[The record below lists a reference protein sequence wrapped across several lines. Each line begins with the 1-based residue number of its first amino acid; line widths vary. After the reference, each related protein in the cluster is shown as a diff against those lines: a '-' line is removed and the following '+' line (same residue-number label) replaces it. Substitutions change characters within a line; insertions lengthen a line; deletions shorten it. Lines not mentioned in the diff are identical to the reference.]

1 MIITG
6 RTINQLPTLSA
17 ITSASTLILQTGNT
31 TFKANLSEFAKSSV
45 FGSIYQDLIPVSSN
59 TFSIGTTGSTIKS
72 LYVTSGSVIVGK
84 SGLIGIDSS
93 GNTYSTSGIS
103 TPSLFIGNVTSD
115 GIKST
120 GITINIVSG
129 YTLIINQSGQSINLF
144 KQIVPTGGT
153 TNQVLAKNNS
163 NDYDYSWQNLQGLY
177 ITGATS
183 NGGGLNIYQ
192 SATTSTLAF
201 KTITSLTPT
210 HITITDTG
218 GLLKISGTGLLTIT
232 NNGAGA
238 FVAQS
243 GTSSSVSLRSLSSQ
257 TPSNLIIN
265 ASGDLI
271 TFSAKTFITGATNN
285 GSGTQVYQSGDTQTL
300 SFRTLSSSTSDNL
313 TISTSGAL
321 VLFSGKTFITGA
333 TNLGNGSVIFKS
345 GDTQTLSFRSLSSS
359 TPNNI
364 TITTSGDLI
373 LFSATTTLQQAY
385 NNSSQ
390 PEILT
395 DSTRNALTIRNGSGA
410 NTLNIFEGQNSG
422 STITSFIRAD
432 GTISGST
439 FLGDGSQLSRYYG
452 SFYSTSAMTAA
463 NTTTAYVMSANTT
476 GVNSG
481 VILSSGSRIVMQS
494 AGTYDIKYSAQLIKT
509 SGSPSSSTVSIW
521 LRKNG
526 TDIQNTNAEF
536 DITKLTANNG
546 KTVASFNY
554 IDTFTAGQYVE
565 FVWSTTST
573 DVTVGNIGAQ
583 ANPTRPTTPSLYVS
597 VSQV

>member
-31 TFKANLSEFAKSSV
+31 TFKANLSEFAKSPV
-45 FGSIYQDLIPVSSN
+45 FGSMYQDLIPVSSN
-59 TFSIGTTGSTIKS
+59 TFSIGSSGSTIKS

-129 YTLIINQSGQSINLF
+129 DTLIGNQSGQSINLF

-153 TNQVLAKNNS
+153 TSQVLAKSSN
-163 NDYDYSWQNLQGLY
+163 NDYDFNWLNLQGIY

-192 SATTSTLAF
+192 SATTATLAF
-201 KTITSLTPT
+201 KTITSVTST
-210 HITITDTG
+210 HITISDTG
-218 GLLKISGTGLLTIT
+218 GLLSISGTGILAIT

-243 GTSSSVSLRSLSSQ
+243 GTSSSVALRSLSSQ
-257 TPSNLIIN
+257 TPSNLSIN
-265 ASGDLI
+265 ASGELI

-333 TNLGNGSVIFKS
+333 TNNGSGTQLYQSATTSTLAFRTLSSQTPNNLSINSSGELVLFSGKTFITGATNFNNGGVGIFKS
-345 GDTQTLSFRSLSSS
+345 ADTQTLSFRTLSSAS
-359 TPNNI
+359 NNLLIIGDGDGLITFTPRQK
-364 TITTSGDLI
+364 
-373 LFSATTTLQQAY
+373 FSAAFSSMKTQNASVANTIYIMSAETTEHSNGISVLDNTKFKITSSGTYNIQFSTQLQK
-385 NNSSQ
+385 
-390 PEILT
+390 T
-395 DSTRNALTIRNGSGA
+395 GSG
-410 NTLNIFEGQNSG
+410 NCEVDVWF
-422 STITSFIRAD
+422 
-432 GTISGST
+432 
-439 FLGDGSQLSRYYG
+439 
-452 SFYSTSAMTAA
+452 
-463 NTTTAYVMSANTT
+463 
-476 GVNSG
+476 
-481 VILSSGSRIVMQS
+481 
-494 AGTYDIKYSAQLIKT
+494 
-509 SGSPSSSTVSIW
+509 
-521 LRKNG
+521 RKNG
-526 TDIQNTNAEF
+526 NDIPRSNSQIFMAKNSNDKLIASWNYLDVFTSNTDYFEIAWVSTSNDVRILAVTG
-536 DITKLTANNG
+536 LT
-546 KTVASFNY
+546 S
-554 IDTFTAGQYVE
+554 
-565 FVWSTTST
+565 
-573 DVTVGNIGAQ
+573 
-583 ANPTRPTTPSLYVS
+583 PTRPDVPSLIVTMFE
-597 VSQV
+597 V

>member
-17 ITSASTLILQTGNT
+17 ITSASTLILQTGST
-31 TFKANLSEFAKSSV
+31 TFKANLLEFAKSSV

-129 YTLIINQSGQSINLF
+129 DTLIINQSGQSINLF

-201 KTITSLTPT
+201 KTITSQTPT

-218 GLLKISGTGLLTIT
+218 GLLKISGTGILSIT

-243 GTSSSVSLRSLSSQ
+243 GTSSSVALRSISSQ
-257 TPSNLIIN
+257 TPSNLSIN

-271 TFSAKTFITGATNN
+271 LFSGKTFITGATNN
-285 GSGTQVYQSGDTQTL
+285 GSGNQVYQSGDTQTL
-300 SFRTLSSSTSDNL
+300 SFRTLSSSTPNNI
-313 TISTSGAL
+313 TVSTSDDL
-321 VLFSGKTFITGA
+321 ILFSGKTFITGA
-333 TNLGNGSVIFKS
+333 TNFNNGGVGIFKS
-345 GDTQTLSFRSLSSS
+345 ADTQTLSFRTLSSTS
-359 TPNNI
+359 QSLLVVANGDGLITFTPRQK
-364 TITTSGDLI
+364 
-373 LFSATTTLQQAY
+373 FSAAF
-385 NNSSQ
+385 SSMKTQ
-390 PEILT
+390 
-395 DSTRNALTIRNGSGA
+395 NAS
-410 NTLNIFEGQNSG
+410 
-422 STITSFIRAD
+422 
-432 GTISGST
+432 
-439 FLGDGSQLSRYYG
+439 
-452 SFYSTSAMTAA
+452 
-463 NTTTAYVMSANTT
+463 SANTIYIMSAET
-476 GVNSG
+476 TEHSNGISVLDNTKFK
-481 VILSSGSRIVMQS
+481 ITSSG
-494 AGTYDIKYSAQLIKT
+494 TYNIQFSTQLQKTGGGSCEVDI
-509 SGSPSSSTVSIW
+509 W
-521 LRKNG
+521 FRKNG
-526 TDIQNTNAEF
+526 NDIPRSNSQIFIARNSNDKLIASWNYLDVFTSNTDYFEIAWVSTSNDVRILAVTG
-536 DITKLTANNG
+536 LT
-546 KTVASFNY
+546 S
-554 IDTFTAGQYVE
+554 
-565 FVWSTTST
+565 
-573 DVTVGNIGAQ
+573 
-583 ANPTRPTTPSLYVS
+583 PTRPDVPSLIVTMFE
-597 VSQV
+597 V